1 MVHETVS
8 QDCEDGLATGQPRIL
23 RSRRILTLTL
33 HTCVEEKRVRVRQMW
48 PRAGSG
54 MSKRT

>member
-8 QDCEDGLATGQPRIL
+8 RDREDGLATGQPRIL

-33 HTCVEEKRVRVRQMW
+33 HTCAEAKRVRVRQMW
-48 PRAGSG
+48 PRADSG
-54 MSKRT
+54 RSKRT